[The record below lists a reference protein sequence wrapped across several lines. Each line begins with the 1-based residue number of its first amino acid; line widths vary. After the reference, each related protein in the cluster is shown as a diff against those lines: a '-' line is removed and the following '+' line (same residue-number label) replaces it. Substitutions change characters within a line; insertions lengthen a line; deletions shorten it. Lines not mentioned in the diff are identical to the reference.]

1 MTAHGMILGTA
12 VYMSPEQA
20 RGSTVDTHADRWAF
34 GVVLYE
40 LQTLTRL
47 TFDPSID
54 QSPVWTPDGARVVF
68 SSGGPANLFWR
79 AADGTGATERLA
91 DAPTEMVG
99 HAFSPDGTRF
109 LMIEDAAA
117 SSGTAPQLVVA
128 LNFFEELKRLVPV
141 K

>member
-79 AADGTGATERLA
+79 AADSSSDRRIRQPGSICRSSR
-91 DAPTEMVG
+91 PTAHG
-99 HAFSPDGTRF
+99 S
-109 LMIEDAAA
+109 
-117 SSGTAPQLVVA
+117 
-128 LNFFEELKRLVPV
+128 
-141 K
+141 